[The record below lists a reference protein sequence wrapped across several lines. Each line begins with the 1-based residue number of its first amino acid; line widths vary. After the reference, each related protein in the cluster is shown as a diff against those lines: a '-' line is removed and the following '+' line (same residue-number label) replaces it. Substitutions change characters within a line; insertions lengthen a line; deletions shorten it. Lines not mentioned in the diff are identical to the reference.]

1 MTPPDLLIMC
11 NVLQTLYRETY
22 DDATIAALA
31 EEIAPYVERSRMPLE
46 EAVEKIAPNY
56 LRDGQRVQL
65 LLSQPSS
72 PDWDMVLEQVIAFAS
87 KHSLYPRDTEATSWP
102 DLDAYNDVR
111 RNLSSYNFEGSL
123 DHWITVAVVNRLR
136 RYWRDRKSLSA
147 GGPGFK
153 QRGGREA
160 DDAEHDHD
168 PPKVVSLS
176 LEQLIEQE
184 WPLVGAQARDAASVV
199 RDVED
204 AELYRLMWE
213 AVSTLAVRKRDA
225 LLPALWHVVI
235 EQGWRLREAA
245 ESFGLTISQVHRRIE
260 QTRSYLREDP
270 AVRQWLRLGE

>member
-1 MTPPDLLIMC
+1 MTPPDLLIIC
-11 NVLQTLYRETY
+11 NVLQTLYRGVY
-22 DDATIAALA
+22 DDATLATLA
-31 EEIAPYVERSRMPLE
+31 EEIAPYVERSRLPLA

-65 LLSQPSS
+65 LLSQSS
-72 PDWDMVLEQVIAFAS
+72 SADWDAVLEHVIAFAS

-102 DLDAYNDVR
+102 DLDAYADVR
-111 RNLSSYNFEGSL
+111 RNLASYNFEGSL

-153 QRGGREA
+153 QRGGREG
-160 DDAEHDHD
+160 DDSEHDHE
-168 PPKVVSLS
+168 PPKAVSLS

-184 WPLVGAQARDAASVV
+184 WPLVGAQTREATSVM

-204 AELYRLMWE
+204 AELNRLMCE
-213 AVSTLAVRKRDA
+213 AVSQLAARKRDA
-225 LLPALWHVVI
+225 LLPVLWHVVI

-245 ESFGLTISQVHRRIE
+245 DNFGLTISQVHRRIE

-270 AVRQWLRLGE
+270 AVRQWLRLAE